1 MHNYTSIFHVGI
13 LDDLHNY
20 FPDVLYNSE
29 RFTTVQELLQ
39 YIQHQARTQLNP
51 FDRGQREYNNNN
63 RPVNQTI
70 NPVNTYVQIP
80 VVDVSGN
87 TQTPITSNINIRNN
101 NNNNTNPQ
109 TPPPRI
115 RPAVRTTVY
124 PPLRR
129 STPITSA
136 YFYENYD
143 DSIMGVNTLS
153 NLFNLALNPSIANMI
168 DVPIIPTNQQID
180 RATTLLTTAQQEP
193 CAICQEGMDTSGLR
207 RINQCQHTFHQSCI
221 DTWFQ
226 SGVTCPICR
235 IDIRRVDE

>member
-1 MHNYTSIFHVGI
+1 MHNYTSIFRVGI

-20 FPDVLYNSE
+20 FPDILYNSE
-29 RFTTVQELLQ
+29 RFTTVQDLLQ

-51 FDRGQREYNNNN
+51 FDRGQREYNNNTNN
-63 RPVNQTI
+63 RPINQTI

-80 VVDVSGN
+80 VVDTSGN
-87 TQTPITSNINIRNN
+87 VAPITSNITSNL
-101 NNNNTNPQ
+101 NNTQ

-115 RPAVRTTVY
+115 RPSARTTVY

-143 DSIMGVNTLS
+143 DSIIGVNTLS

-180 RATTLLTTAQQEP
+180 RATTVLTTAPAQQEP
-193 CAICQEGMDTSGLR
+193 CAICQESMDTLGLR
-207 RINQCQHTFHQSCI
+207 RINQCNHTFHQSCI

-226 SGVTCPICR
+226 SHVTCPTCR
-235 IDIRRVDE
+235 HDIREP

>member
-1 MHNYTSIFHVGI
+1 MQSNTSIFRVGI

-20 FPDVLYNSE
+20 FPDILYNSG
-29 RFTTVQELLQ
+29 RFTSVQDLLQ

-63 RPVNQTI
+63 NRPVNQTI

-80 VVDVSGN
+80 IVDTSGN
-87 TQTPITSNINIRNN
+87 VAPITSNISSNI
-101 NNNNTNPQ
+101 TSNPQ

-115 RPAVRTTVY
+115 RPTTRTTVY

-143 DSIMGVNTLS
+143 DTIIGVNTLS

-168 DVPIIPTNQQID
+168 DVPVIPTNQQID
-180 RATTLLTTAQQEP
+180 RATTVLTTAPTQQEP
-193 CAICQEGMDTSGLR
+193 CAICQEAMDTSGLR
-207 RINQCQHTFHQSCI
+207 RINQCNHTFHQSCI